1 MYLGM
6 HSLNQV
12 LFGLTFGCYSL
23 FIIVYYFD
31 PWLDSFLKSVRAK
44 TLSNRL
50 VLAIILLL
58 IYIVL
63 SIIPILLYLKN
74 ERNSEKEWNIWWPV
88 VQKEVNPPL
97 LTFAHLKCLMDC
109 GALGIGFGVVFA
121 LLATENNYL
130 ERGLK
135 FSALTKRGILFRIII
150 FGLTVGIAAGLI
162 FLIPTGNKN
171 WILKYLINS
180 NLAAFVGSYA
190 AIRLAPLAYIK
201 VGLEADHYFNHPR
214 HLHIDNR
221 IHLL

>member
-1 MYLGM
+1 M